1 MTNTVNDYE
10 KHLETTRRYPQQLVG
25 HTSLEDVSAEEMIP
39 LLAKKMHGLNGGTTL
54 SMDDAAEIVGF
65 DPSKHVL
72 RTSEDTWQVLV
83 MIEFD
88 DSEEAMLRQVEENG
102 VFDLVGPVDGTRH

>member
-1 MTNTVNDYE
+1 
-10 KHLETTRRYPQQLVG
+10 
-25 HTSLEDVSAEEMIP
+25 
-39 LLAKKMHGLNGGTTL
+39 
-54 SMDDAAEIVGF
+54 
-65 DPSKHVL
+65 
-72 RTSEDTWQVLV
+72 